1 MDHFSTV
8 LQRPPHFDEDGS
20 NGAASEDRAPRGG
33 LRDILNPVSSAPQ
46 QKAPS
51 AQPGGP
57 APPRAHPASFS
68 LRSPTQ
74 SDLHHPVA
82 YSASPPSSSAGGREP
97 SGPRSIL
104 NNPFMSATAAPLPPP
119 PLQAP
124 PVHASSAATAI
135 AAAGQAASSS
145 NLQHPPRSPLHAPP
159 VYYATDLRDRE
170 PPREKSSVAASSS
183 SFYDPTADAASKKE
197 RERTVSD
204 AGSWRTATQVST
216 PKVSKQWRRSFGH
229 AAQCQLAPIPN
240 PQTPKLLFSHRPRL
254 IATHHFS
261 PRQTPACIWCAAAR
275 CQFNAPKNFP
285 SADQAAR
292 PVFIRNTNFTSGLPD
307 QLTRFFPRH
316 F

>member
-124 PVHASSAATAI
+124 PVHASSATTAI
-135 AAAGQAASSS
+135 VAGPAASSS

-170 PPREKSSVAASSS
+170 PPREKLSVAASNSS

-216 PKVSKQWRRSFGH
+216 PKVSKPWAKKLWARRPVPISTNSQSQNTQTSFF
-229 AAQCQLAPIPN
+229 PP
-240 PQTPKLLFSHRPRL
+240 PPSHRDPSFLSSSNASLHLVRGGSLPIQCPR
-254 IATHHFS
+254 
-261 PRQTPACIWCAAAR
+261 
-275 CQFNAPKNFP
+275 NFP
-285 SADQAAR
+285 FRRDQATR
-292 PVFIRNTNFTSGLPD
+292 PVFTRNINFTFGLPN
-307 QLTRFFPRH
+307 
-316 F
+316 